1 MYVYRKY
8 IVCTFSVC
16 MQKIQRLATTFI
28 RKCLENADRKENPVA
43 HCWAG
48 FLLCKTIPE
57 LSLARNKGQHQILTH

>member
-1 MYVYRKY
+1 MYV
-8 IVCTFSVC
+8 FC
-16 MQKIQRLATTFI
+16 MYAENTSRLATTFI